1 MSEKELSQFYW
12 LKKEIKDL
20 EDKID
25 ELGYGVGS
33 IKIKDVIGTSNN
45 PQSSIQEKVAILQE
59 KLINARLSALEEYLK
74 IERYIESVE
83 DSEIRQIMRFRFMDL
98 MSWNDIADQLHYE
111 RTTVAKKL
119 RQFINSHNSH

>member
-1 MSEKELSQFYW
+1 MILIGYIEYKIINPLLSF
-12 LKKEIKDL
+12 
-20 EDKID
+20 
-25 ELGYGVGS
+25 S
-33 IKIKDVIGTSNN
+33 
-45 PQSSIQEKVAILQE
+45 
-59 KLINARLSALEEYLK
+59 K

-119 RQFINSHNSH
+119 RQFINSHNSHWFCDIDKLGEKIRQWKLSFFVSYEKNYKRYVKNL

>member
-33 IKIKDVIGTSNN
+33 IKIKEVIGTSSN

-111 RTTVAKKL
+111 RTTVSKKL